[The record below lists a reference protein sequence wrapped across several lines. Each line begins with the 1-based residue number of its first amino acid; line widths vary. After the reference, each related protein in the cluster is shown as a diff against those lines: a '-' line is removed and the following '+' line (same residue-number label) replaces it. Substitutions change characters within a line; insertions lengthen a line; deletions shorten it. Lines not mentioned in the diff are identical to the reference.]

1 MKDFYY
7 FSYLRKTSILDKKTL
22 ELIKYELD
30 KKIFLFGDHFNK
42 SYERMNFTKLKFI
55 LSLFFKNLLAL
66 KYSKKSNIKNAVL
79 FNANF
84 YLTPEFQKK
93 GYELITPELYYR
105 TKLSFLGGLSTL
117 NKMELIKY
125 LFVNGDMFY
134 LLSKSFENKILDLK
148 KELKSYIINN
158 DIKALFLS
166 NDMAFLEK
174 LLISIFKELNI
185 PTFIFLHGIPT
196 TYNNI
201 DNNRA
206 DYLVVWSDKIK
217 NTYINIGLD
226 KEKIIISGNPIYSS
240 KKINNL
246 SFNLNNLLI
255 ITHSITQSPENSEK
269 LILQERGALLTYLY
283 SIQKVLSSFGIKS
296 VRFRPHPSENP
307 KWYLKNLDSKFYF
320 LDTQSIDTSINNSS
334 MVIGPISTVFFDA
347 IANNKNYIVYEPLV
361 NNKSAKNF
369 ELVPPFDGSDTRIP
383 VANSESQLI
392 SLIKNK
398 KTVNKDVLVDYTGGS
413 FNFEK
418 INDIINK

>member
-398 KTVNKDVLVDYTGGS
+398 KTVNKDVLVDYAGGS